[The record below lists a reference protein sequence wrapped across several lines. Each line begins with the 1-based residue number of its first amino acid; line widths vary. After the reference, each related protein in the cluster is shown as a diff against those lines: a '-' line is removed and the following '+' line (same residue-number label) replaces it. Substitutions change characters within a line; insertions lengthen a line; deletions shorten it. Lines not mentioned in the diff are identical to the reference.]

1 MTDAATR
8 AREIVEIAN
17 SGDDCDCRWSG
28 DPHVLRDF
36 CAVHTRQRDAIV
48 QALTALDAAEARVDE
63 VQSRLDD
70 ATARLLEARTENAR
84 CLAADIAC
92 QEAADVEIERLKARV
107 IGWWSPEER
116 REAQA
121 QLDQAHEE
129 IRRAVKRVDAAEAR
143 VAETPETVERVAEA
157 LWRDHFPHLS
167 PDWTW
172 AEKCEALPESVER
185 YRSFARV
192 VLRAVREAP

>member
-48 QALTALDAAEARVDE
+48 QALTAL
-63 VQSRLDD
+63 
-70 ATARLLEARTENAR
+70 
-84 CLAADIAC
+84 
-92 QEAADVEIERLKARV
+92 
-107 IGWWSPEER
+107 
-116 REAQA
+116 
-121 QLDQAHEE
+121 
-129 IRRAVKRVDAAEAR
+129 DAAEAR